1 MKLLQTAERI
11 SHQEDSDNYVY
22 QRSML
27 AYVEA
32 AKIVSGDVLE
42 IGTGS
47 GYGVDIISSHSIR
60 FVTIDKYQTGNI
72 SAENGTTHQKNV
84 EFIKMNVPPLTNIPD
99 NSFDF
104 VISFQVIEH
113 IQNDKKFV
121 EEIYRVLKN
130 NGKFILTTPNKK
142 MSLTRNPWH
151 VREYT
156 ITELDTLLKKSF
168 QLVNTQGV
176 FGNEAIMKYY
186 AENKKSVEKITRF
199 DIFNLQ
205 YLLPRQLLQIP
216 YDILNR
222 MNRKKLLNDNNAL
235 VKGISM
241 EDYFIQQANDNCFDL
256 FYIAE
261 KKR

>member
-47 GYGVDIISSHSIR
+47 GYGVDIISSHSNR

-72 SAENGTTHQKNV
+72 SAENGLAHQKNV

-168 QLVNTQGV
+168 QSVNTQGV
-176 FGNEAIMKYY
+176 FGNDAIMKYY

-241 EDYFIQQANDNCFDL
+241 EDYFIQQANDDCFDL

-261 KKR
+261 KKS